1 MELRHLR
8 YFLAVAEFGSLNR
21 AAAHLLVAQPSLS
34 RQIRVLEHELGRPLF
49 DRSARGVALTAAGA
63 ALVGHARHLL
73 AMEAATADVI
83 GGPDGAGEAVS
94 AGVPPGVPSGW
105 LLAAVRHLAE
115 VVPECALALVEAST
129 SDQLRS
135 LQKGELDVAIV
146 HQPPPSGHVGHV
158 LWSEP
163 FGIAL
168 RRGHELAAAPQ
179 PRLADLDGL
188 RVLVHSRG
196 QVPGQQDNL
205 LAAAAAAGVHPTWLF
220 ARFVEHAEA
229 AAEAQQADA
238 VVLGSYTAQRQLRGW
253 RWSALHDLP
262 LALTTWVVRR
272 SDTRRVV
279 RSVATAL
286 AEQGEPSPDAALIP
300 P

>member
-34 RQIRVLEHELGRPLF
+34 RQIRVLEHELGKPLF

-83 GGPDGAGEAVS
+83 GGPDGAGEVGS

-188 RVLVHSRG
+188 RYWSTPGARSPVSRTTSSPPRPPLACTRHGCSHGSSSTPRRRPRHSR
-196 QVPGQQDNL
+196 
-205 LAAAAAAGVHPTWLF
+205 PTRWY
-220 ARFVEHAEA
+220 
-229 AAEAQQADA
+229 
-238 VVLGSYTAQRQLRGW
+238 GSYTAQRQLRGW

-286 AEQGEPSPDAALIP
+286 AEQGEPSPDAALMRP
-300 P
+300 